1 MSSVSS
7 FISPELQ
14 FGRPETARAR
24 TAWSVT
30 SPSDLDTLCLDGHAE
45 YSYGGPR
52 SKAPGET
59 PGLGSGL
66 GRGNGGEAG
75 DHTVPG
81 LSL

>member
-1 MSSVSS
+1 M
-7 FISPELQ
+7 
-14 FGRPETARAR
+14 
-24 TAWSVT
+24 T
-30 SPSDLDTLCLDGHAE
+30 SPSEPDTLCLDDYAE
-45 YSYGGPR
+45 CSYGGHR

-75 DHTVPG
+75 DQTVPG